1 MHPQPRSPLWT
12 WRSFMDSP
20 ARSLPHRF
28 NRPGGLSFVSY
39 VIVALVILW
48 SLEGAGWSLDRL
60 LSSPPKL
67 ADFFSRAWPPSTH
80 NLDRLAWKMVETLQI
95 AVAGAAI
102 GIVLSLPI
110 ALLAARGVLVGRGV
124 NLAVRVILGF
134 IRAVPDLAWAL
145 VFVVAVG
152 LGPFAGMLAIAI
164 DTIGF
169 CGRFF
174 ADDMENTDPG
184 PAEALTATGA
194 RRIDIAASAVIPAAL
209 PAFVSTS
216 LFGLEKAVRSSTIL
230 GLVGA
235 GGIGIELKV
244 GFDLFDYPTAL
255 TVILMIA
262 VVVIG
267 VEQIGAVLRHKIIGP
282 GR

>member
-1 MHPQPRSPLWT
+1 MTDLTS
-12 WRSFMDSP
+12 
-20 ARSLPHRF
+20 ARLPDRLE
-28 NRPGGLSFVSY
+28 RPSAAAFLGYAAGVTL
-39 VIVALVILW
+39 IVWCLAGAGF
-48 SLEGAGWSLDRL
+48 SLEKVTSA
-60 LSSPPKL
+60 PPRF
-67 ADFFSRAWPPSTH
+67 ADFAARAFPP
-80 NLDRLAWKMVETLQI
+80 NLEPDVLARLGWKMVETLQI

-102 GIVLSLPI
+102 GVILSLPI
-110 ALLAARGVLVGRGV
+110 ALLAANGLIAGRWV
-124 NLAVRVILGF
+124 NQIVRTALSFV
-134 IRAVPDLAWAL
+134 RAVPDIAWAL

-152 LGPFAGMLAIAI
+152 LGPFAGMLAIVV

-174 ADDMENTDPG
+174 ADDMEAADKG

-194 RRIDIAASAVIPAAL
+194 SKLDVAACATIPAAM

-216 LFGLEKAVRSSTIL
+216 LYALEKAVRSSTIL

-244 GFDLFDYPTAL
+244 GFDLFDYPIAM

-267 VEQIGAVLRHKIIGP
+267 IEQLSGWARRRIIGEQ
-282 GR
+282 R

>member
-1 MHPQPRSPLWT
+1 MSELSQ
-12 WRSFMDSP
+12 P
-20 ARSLPHRF
+20 ARF
-28 NRPGGLSFVSY
+28 ERPGAGSFLGY
-39 VIVALVILW
+39 VLLIILVLW
-48 SLEGAGWSLDRL
+48 SLDGAGWSAQRL
-60 LSSPPKL
+60 IASPPRL

-95 AVAGAAI
+95 AVAGATI
-102 GIVLSLPI
+102 GIVLSLPV
-110 ALLAARGVLVGRGV
+110 ALLAARGVLVGRGF
-124 NLAVRVILGF
+124 NWAVRTILGF
-134 IRAVPDLAWAL
+134 VRAVPDLAWAL

-152 LGPFAGMLAIAI
+152 LGPFAGMLAIVV
-164 DTIGF
+164 DTIGY
-169 CGRFF
+169 CARFF

-194 RRIDIAASAVIPAAL
+194 RRLDIAACAIIPAAL

-216 LFGLEKAVRSSTIL
+216 LFGIEKAVRASTIL

-244 GFDLFDYPTAL
+244 GFDLFDYPTAM

-262 VVVIG
+262 AVVVA
-267 VEQIGAVLRHKIIGP
+267 VEQIGAVLRRRIMGP